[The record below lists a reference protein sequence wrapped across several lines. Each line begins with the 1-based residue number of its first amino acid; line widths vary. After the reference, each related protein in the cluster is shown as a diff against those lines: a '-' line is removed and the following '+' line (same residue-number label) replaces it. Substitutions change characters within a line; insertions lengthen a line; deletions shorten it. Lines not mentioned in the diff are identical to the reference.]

1 MTLAP
6 EVVEQAVKALSRASG
21 FWFTR
26 RCLMFE
32 LCRRSA
38 WPDPGTYGES
48 GGESGLDACERDFAE
63 ALAEHERRVG
73 QLPRLVRPEDALAGI
88 GPADLETFDLPA
100 DLFDYSIQ
108 RVAVFQR
115 KDLCLMLI
123 ANGMHR
129 EIELALTVAPDFPTH
144 VWARVR
150 AQLDAG
156 LRTTFLAVHD
166 CGAASEAWLAEIE
179 DQLGAHEG
187 AEVFGVGLTVPW
199 AFRLRVPVRGPE
211 APRGP
216 GPSGPGG
223 GPESKR
229 GPGMSGMSGM
239 PRRPSMPGLEEADP
253 SFEPMLR
260 SGSYALL
267 EELTPLRA
275 MRWIYGRVARGAEDV
290 GFG

>member
-1 MTLAP
+1 MTRSSTPLDAK
-6 EVVEQAVKALSRASG
+6 ELEQAVKAMSRSSG

-32 LCRRSA
+32 LCRRNA
-38 WPDPGTYGES
+38 WPDPGTD
-48 GGESGLDACERDFAE
+48 LDGCEREFAA
-63 ALAEHERRVG
+63 ALAEHESRTG
-73 QLPRLVRPEDALAGI
+73 QLARLVRPETAIAGI
-88 GPADLETFDLPA
+88 GLDDLETFDLPA

-123 ANGMHR
+123 ANGLHR
-129 EIELALTVAPDFPTH
+129 EIELALTVPPDFPTH
-144 VWARVR
+144 VWARIR

-166 CGAASEAWLAEIE
+166 CGAASEAWLAEVE
-179 DQLGAHEG
+179 EQLGSHDG

-199 AFRLRVPVRGPE
+199 AFRLRIPVRGAEPGR
-211 APRGP
+211 APAAGRVPAAGRGP
-216 GPSGPGG
+216 TAGRGRPLA
-223 GPESKR
+223 R
-229 GPGMSGMSGM
+229 GPAGPAMGRG
-239 PRRPSMPGLEEADP
+239 PAEEADD

>member
-1 MTLAP
+1 MTGSSLDAQT
-6 EVVEQAVKALSRASG
+6 VEEAAKVLSRTSG
-21 FWFTR
+21 LWFTR

-32 LCRRSA
+32 LCRRGA
-38 WPDPGTYGES
+38 WPDPGTD
-48 GGESGLDACERDFAE
+48 LDGCERDFAA
-63 ALAEHERRVG
+63 ALSEHEGRAGR
-73 QLPRLVRPEDALAGI
+73 LSRLVRPEAAIPGI
-88 GPADLETFDLPA
+88 GPADLKAFDLPA

-108 RVAVFQR
+108 RVALFER
-115 KDLCLMLI
+115 MDLCLMLV

-129 EIELALTVAPDFPTH
+129 EIELALTVSPNFPTH
-144 VWARVR
+144 VWARIR

-166 CGAASEAWLAEIE
+166 CGASSEAWLAEVE
-179 DQLGAHEG
+179 QQLGAHEA

-199 AFRLRVPVRGPE
+199 AFRLRLPVRGPGQ
-211 APRGP
+211 ARGP
-216 GPSGPGG
+216 GPLGH
-223 GPESKR
+223 SKR
-229 GPGMSGMSGM
+229 GPAGDTD
-239 PRRPSMPGLEEADP
+239 EAYDADEADEDVEA
-253 SFEPMLR
+253 FEPMLR

>member
-1 MTLAP
+1 MTRALDAQ
-6 EVVEQAVKALSRASG
+6 VVEQAAKALSRASG

-32 LCRRSA
+32 LCRREA
-38 WPDPGTYGES
+38 WPDPGKD
-48 GGESGLDACERDFAE
+48 LDGCEQEFAA
-63 ALAEHERRVG
+63 ALAEHELRAGR
-73 QLPRLVRPEDALAGI
+73 LSRLVRPEDAIPGI
-88 GPADLETFDLPA
+88 GPTDLQAHDLPA

-108 RVAVFQR
+108 RVAVFER
-115 KDLCLMLI
+115 MDLCLMLI
-123 ANGMHR
+123 LNGLHR
-129 EIELALTVAPDFPTH
+129 EVELALTVAPEFPTH
-144 VWARVR
+144 VWARIH

-156 LRTTFLAVHD
+156 LHTTFLAIHD
-166 CGAASEAWLAEIE
+166 CGAGSEAWLASVEQ
-179 DQLGAHEG
+179 QLGSYEA

-199 AFRLRVPVRGPE
+199 AFRLRIPVRGP
-211 APRGP
+211 AAVRGP
-216 GPSGPGG
+216 GPGPGRA
-223 GPESKR
+223 PVKTKDE
-229 GPGMSGMSGM
+229 
-239 PRRPSMPGLEEADP
+239 

>member
-1 MTLAP
+1 MTTLDEKA
-6 EVVEQAVKALSRASG
+6 VEQAAKALSRSSG

-32 LCRRSA
+32 LCRRKA
-38 WPDPGTYGES
+38 WPDPGADLES
-48 GGESGLDACERDFAE
+48 SERWFAA
-63 ALAEHERRVG
+63 ALAEHESQMG
-73 QLPRLVRPEDALAGI
+73 PLARLVRPESAVTGI
-88 GPADLETFDLPA
+88 DPTQLQTYDLPA

-108 RVAVFQR
+108 RVAVFER
-115 KDLCLMLI
+115 IDLCLMLI

-129 EIELALTVAPDFPTH
+129 EIELALVVPPEFPSH
-144 VWARVR
+144 VWARIH

-166 CGAASEAWLAEIE
+166 CGASSEAWLTQVEA
-179 DQLGAHEG
+179 QLGEHEA

-199 AFRLRVPVRGPE
+199 AFRLQIPVRGPE
-211 APRGP
+211 PVRGP
-216 GPSGPGG
+216 GAARGRPDAAPSRPL
-223 GPESKR
+223 
-229 GPGMSGMSGM
+229 
-239 PRRPSMPGLEEADP
+239 RRPDGRGRGRGFDVGQDGDETDEG
-253 SFEPMLR
+253 FEPMLR

-267 EELTPLRA
+267 EELSPLRA

>member
-1 MTLAP
+1 MILSAQTVA
-6 EVVEQAVKALSRASG
+6 EAAKALSRASG

-32 LCRRSA
+32 LCRRGA
-38 WPDPGTYGES
+38 WPDPGTD
-48 GGESGLDACERDFAE
+48 LDGCERDFAA
-63 ALAEHERRVG
+63 ALAEHERRAG
-73 QLPRLVRPEDALAGI
+73 QLSRLVRPETAIAGI
-88 GPADLETFDLPA
+88 GPQDLQAHDLPA

-108 RVAVFQR
+108 RVALFQR
-115 KDLCLMLI
+115 KDLCLMLV
-123 ANGMHR
+123 ANGLHR

-144 VWARVR
+144 VWARIH

-166 CGAASEAWLAEIE
+166 CGGSSEAWLAEVE
-179 DQLGAHEG
+179 QQLGVHEA

-199 AFRLRVPVRGPE
+199 AFRLRLPVRGPE
-211 APRGP
+211 AVRGP
-216 GPSGPGG
+216 GTSRSPATGPAG
-223 GPESKR
+223 R
-229 GPGMSGMSGM
+229 GPAM
-239 PRRPSMPGLEEADP
+239 RRGDEAEDVEAEA
-253 SFEPMLR
+253 FEPMLR

>member
-1 MTLAP
+1 MTLEP
-6 EVVEQAVKALSRASG
+6 EAVEQAVKALSRASG

-32 LCRRSA
+32 LCRRNA
-38 WPDPGTYGES
+38 WPDPGND
-48 GGESGLDACERDFAE
+48 LDACERDFAA
-63 ALAEHERRVG
+63 ALAEHERRAG
-73 QLPRLVRPEDALAGI
+73 QLSRLVRPEDALPGI
-88 GPADLETFDLPA
+88 GPADLETFDLPS

-144 VWARVR
+144 VWARIR

-179 DQLGAHEG
+179 EQLGAHEG

-211 APRGP
+211 APRTAGHAGP
-216 GPSGPGG
+216 AR

-229 GPGMSGMSGM
+229 GPGMSGTPGMPAM